1 MKETFKIRMQL
12 LLVVSFFVVVCN
24 AQTEWS
30 LKKDKDGFKVYTGKL
45 TDSKFNAIKVS
56 CLLNGSL
63 SSLAAIVLQP
73 ELQPEWVM
81 ATKTARLEKKLAPNH
96 LYYYA
101 IASLPWPM
109 LNRDMVIDLLIHQ
122 DSITKKMTIQ
132 ANTINQIMP
141 DIAGLQRVPFSNA
154 TWEVTPI
161 GLNRIQVVYTLKINP
176 GGGIPPWMVNMFI
189 AKAPLETFKNLAR
202 IIQEKRFQVQQ
213 FDFIKN

>member
-1 MKETFKIRMQL
+1 
-12 LLVVSFFVVVCN
+12 V
-24 AQTEWS
+24 
-30 LKKDKDGFKVYTGKL
+30 
-45 TDSKFNAIKVS
+45 
-56 CLLNGSL
+56 
-63 SSLAAIVLQP
+63 
-73 ELQPEWVM
+73 
-81 ATKTARLEKKLAPNH
+81 
-96 LYYYA
+96 
-101 IASLPWPM
+101 
-109 LNRDMVIDLLIHQ
+109 
-122 DSITKKMTIQ
+122 
-132 ANTINQIMP
+132 P